1 MTSSPSSIPTPICP
15 SNTAKSAPSRLE
27 REIIFLALM
36 HTLREQY
43 LQSIPWNRQ
52 SLLNLALLAVELA
65 NE

>member
-1 MTSSPSSIPTPICP
+1 MPASPCK

-27 REIIFLALM
+27 REIVFLALM

-52 SLLNLALLAVELA
+52 SLLNLALLAVQLA
-65 NE
+65 DE